1 VSAEGREEAE
11 DTTIQESGEGQ
22 NRRDARGLEDTLAS
36 ALTQVL
42 EILRRLEPEG
52 RRRVIETVATFFQ
65 LARPL
70 GQHPL
75 EDSARSQS
83 SVSFSEDRSLSPK
96 EFLLE
101 KDAKTDVEKVAC
113 LAYYLTHYRGTPHF
127 KTIDISK
134 LNTEAAQ
141 IKFSNA
147 AVAVNNASLQNY
159 LTGAGKGAKQ
169 LSAFGERFV
178 LALPDR
184 DAAKAVMSQARQRRR
199 TRKPLQQDESS
210 ADA

>member
-1 VSAEGREEAE
+1 MQEHEEMSAHEEEVA
-11 DTTIQESGEGQ
+11 
-22 NRRDARGLEDTLAS
+22 A
-36 ALTQVL
+36 ALTQTL
-42 EILRRLEPEG
+42 DILRKLDPDG
-52 RRRVIETVATFFQ
+52 RKRVIYTVATFFQ
-65 LARPL
+65 ISTSVYRHHEEVA
-70 GQHPL
+70 
-75 EDSARSQS
+75 DSSKSAS
-83 SVSFSEDRSLSPK
+83 SAAFSEDRSLSPK

-101 KDAKTDVEKVAC
+101 KEPKTDVEKVAC
-113 LAYYLTHYRGTPHF
+113 LAFYLTHYRGIPHF

-184 DAAKAVMSQARQRRR
+184 EAARVVMSQARQRRR
-199 TRKPLQQDESS
+199 TRKSAQQDESS

>member
-1 VSAEGREEAE
+1 MLEREDMSAHEEE
-11 DTTIQESGEGQ
+11 V
-22 NRRDARGLEDTLAS
+22 AS
-36 ALTQVL
+36 ALTQTL
-42 EILRRLEPEG
+42 DILRRLDPDG
-52 RRRVIETVATFFQ
+52 RKRVIDTVATFFQ
-65 LARPL
+65 ISP
-70 GQHPL
+70 
-75 EDSARSQS
+75 SAHGHQQEVAES
-83 SVSFSEDRSLSPK
+83 SKSTSPATFSEDRSLSPK

-101 KDAKTDVEKVAC
+101 KEPKTDVEKVAC
-113 LAYYLTHYRGTPHF
+113 LAFYLTHYRGMPHF

-147 AVAVNNASLQNY
+147 AVAVNNATLQNY

-184 DAAKAVMSQARQRRR
+184 EAARIVMSQARQRRR
-199 TRKPLQQDESS
+199 SRKSAQQDESP

>member
-1 VSAEGREEAE
+1 MQEHAQTDIQPKISDEEEAV
-11 DTTIQESGEGQ
+11 
-22 NRRDARGLEDTLAS
+22 AS

-42 EILRRLEPEG
+42 EILRKLGPEG
-52 RRRVIETVATFFQ
+52 RKRVIDTLVTFFQ
-65 LARPL
+65 MVKSPSQYSR
-70 GQHPL
+70 
-75 EDSARSQS
+75 EDSVS
-83 SVSFSEDRSLSPK
+83 SSSPASFTEDRSLSPK

-101 KDAKTDVEKVAC
+101 KDPKTDVEKVAC
-113 LAYYLTHYRGTPHF
+113 LGFYLTHYRGMPHF

-147 AVAVNNASLQNY
+147 AVSVNNATLQNY
-159 LTGAGKGAKQ
+159 LTGAGKGTKQ

-184 DAAKAVMSQARQRRR
+184 EAAKVVMSLTRQRRR
-199 TRKPLQQDESS
+199 NRRS
-210 ADA
+210 AQPDALPDDA